1 MNGNGSDFGS
11 RAQVDVAAIEQEL
24 RQLWK
29 SASGREGEPA
39 VIRACSCNV
48 VVLAQNRAEAEAFQ
62 PVLSTVSEWHPARF
76 LITYRDAGTNAGDA
90 ASRPTIR
97 AWISAHC
104 SLPISGGPQ
113 ICCESITLAA
123 TEAAVADLANTLSS
137 LLVPDLQVFLYWRS
151 FRQAG
156 DDLVQRLARFADLL
170 IVDSHASK
178 DDPDGRRRL
187 LEIITDRP
195 AGISVRDLNWA
206 RLTPWRDL
214 LAQFFDA
221 PSARDQVHDISYV
234 EINRSIAAP
243 GSIPTR
249 TLLLTGWLAGRL
261 DWQRVGVERHRDHW
275 TSRWKSPRGKVTV
288 KFTGNPV
295 RSGEPAGIDSV
306 DLRTRSGGMFS
317 VVRRPDSSCIT
328 AHASGAAARMVHTV
342 PGRDPDEATLL
353 VQELSLT
360 GEDVGFQ
367 EALAEALALET
378 SFR

>member
-1 MNGNGSDFGS
+1 MNGNGRDFGS
-11 RAQVDVAAIEQEL
+11 KAQVDVAAIEQEL

-29 SASGREGEPA
+29 SASGQDGEPA

-62 PVLSTVSEWHPARF
+62 PALSAVSEWHPARF
-76 LITYRDAGTNAGDA
+76 LITYREAGTDAGGA
-90 ASRPTIR
+90 ASRPAIS

-123 TEAAVADLANTLSS
+123 TEAAVEDLANILSS

-151 FRQAG
+151 FRPAD
-156 DDLVQRLARFADLL
+156 DDLMQSLARFADLL

-178 DDPDGRRRL
+178 DHPDGRRRL

-195 AGISVRDLNWA
+195 AGVSVRDLNWA

-221 PSARDQVHDISYV
+221 PSVRDQVHDISEV
-234 EINRSIAAP
+234 EINRSVAAP

-249 TLLLTGWLAGRL
+249 TLLLTGWLASRL
-261 DWQRVGVERHRDHW
+261 GWQRAGVERHRDHW
-275 TSRWKSPRGKVTV
+275 TSRWKSPRGDVTV
-288 KFTGNPV
+288 KFTGQPV
-295 RSGEPAGIDSV
+295 RTGEAAGIDSV
-306 DLRTRSGGMFS
+306 DLHTRSGGMFS
-317 VVRRPDSSCIT
+317 VVRRPGSSCIT
-328 AHASGAAARMVHTV
+328 ARASGATTGMVHTV
-342 PGRDPDEATLL
+342 PGQDADEATLL
-353 VQELSLT
+353 VQELSLS

-367 EALAEALALET
+367 AALAEALALET